1 MASRLE
7 GAARLETVV
16 LLLLCVT
23 AWMLSHSYLGL
34 FHDAGLY
41 TLQALARLNPSS
53 LNHDVF
59 LQWGSQDRFTVFSPL
74 YACAGRWLGID
85 NAAAALTFV
94 FQMALFA
101 AAWTLARA
109 VMPARMA
116 LYGLAVFIAIP
127 GDYGAD
133 RIFTSVEQFLTPRM
147 AAEALVLA
155 GLAAALSTRTW
166 AAVALLA
173 LAALLHPLMAAAGMM
188 ALLCLKVRAMTL
200 LGGVV
205 GGVAALIAA
214 TLIMPETVW
223 GRFDQAWLA
232 LVMDRSPY
240 LFVKNW
246 QLDDWARVAVA
257 AATLGAGLAASS
269 ELTASSGLGVSSDRA
284 RKLCMTALLT
294 MLAGIA
300 LSFIACDELHLVL
313 FAQLQAWRWQWLGA
327 ATAALLLPLILSLHW
342 REGAVGDSTARGGRS
357 TAVLL
362 ASAWIFSSNVF
373 ALAAASA
380 ALGSLAWTR
389 RLKAGEAR
397 LVFWGACGMLA
408 IAILWRLASNLEFTD
423 AHYLNP
429 GLALWLRRAM
439 SFARDGSAGMALLM
453 LTWLLRRASRQSGLA
468 ALGLAAM
475 MGAAVLLPHTGA
487 AWTQGEF
494 PPSRIAQF
502 AAWRERIP
510 PGSNVFWPESP
521 LDSWLLLDRPSYLSV
536 LQTSG
541 MVFSRN
547 TAIELQR
554 RALALASFVPQQT
567 FLGWGSG
574 GTNLALSVAQLRG
587 VCGLGVF
594 DYLVTSADL
603 GLASLDA
610 VASTTSA
617 AIRPLHLYRCANPA
631 G

>member
-1 MASRLE
+1 MA
-7 GAARLETVV
+7 VV
-16 LLLLCVT
+16 LLLCVT
-23 AWMLSHSYLGL
+23 AWMLSHGYLGL

-41 TLQALARLNPSS
+41 TLQALARLNPPS
-53 LNHDVF
+53 LNRDIF
-59 LQWGSQDRFTVFSPL
+59 LQFGSQDRFTVFSPL
-74 YACAGRWLGID
+74 YAGAGRWLGID
-85 NAAAALTFV
+85 TAAAALTFV
-94 FQMALFA
+94 FQMTLFA

-147 AAEALVLA
+147 AAEALALA

-166 AAVALLA
+166 AGVALLT
-173 LAALLHPLMAAAGMM
+173 LAVLLHPLMAAAGMM
-188 ALLCLKVRAMTL
+188 ALLCLKPRAMTVVA
-200 LGGVV
+200 GV
-205 GGVAALIAA
+205 GALIAA
-214 TLIMPETVW
+214 TLIMPDTVW
-223 GRFDQAWLA
+223 GRFDQAWLT

-257 AATLGAGLAASS
+257 AATLAAGLAASS
-269 ELTASSGLGVSSDRA
+269 GRA
-284 RKLCMTALLT
+284 RDLCLIALLT

-300 LSFIACDELHLVL
+300 LSFLACDELHLVL
-313 FAQLQAWRWQWLGA
+313 FAQLQTWRWQWLGTV
-327 ATAALLLPLILSLHW
+327 TAALLLPLILSLHW
-342 REGAVGDSTARGGRS
+342 RAGVGGRS

-362 ASAWIFSSNVF
+362 ACAWIFSSNAFALVA
-373 ALAAASA
+373 ALAA
-380 ALGSLAWTR
+380 LGCLAWTP

-408 IAILWRLASNLEFTD
+408 IAILWRLASNLQFTD

-429 GLALWLRRAM
+429 GIALWLRRAM
-439 SFARDGSAGMALLM
+439 SFARDGSAMMALLI
-453 LTWLLRRASRQSGLA
+453 LTWLLHRKSWRFGLA

-475 MGAAVLLPHTGA
+475 VSTAALLPQNWA
-487 AWTQGEF
+487 AWTRGEY

-521 LDSWLLLDRPSYLSV
+521 LDSWVLLDRPSYLSV

-554 RALALASFVPQQT
+554 RALALTSFVPQQT

-574 GTNLALSVAQLRG
+574 GTNLALSLTQLRG
-587 VCGLGVF
+587 VCGLSVF

-603 GLASLDA
+603 GLESVGAAAAVMSPTSSSPASP
-610 VASTTSA
+610 
-617 AIRPLHLYRCANPA
+617 PLHLYRCRP
-631 G
+631 

>member
-1 MASRLE
+1 
-7 GAARLETVV
+7 
-16 LLLLCVT
+16 
-23 AWMLSHSYLGL
+23 
-34 FHDAGLY
+34 
-41 TLQALARLNPSS
+41 LNQ
-53 LNHDVF
+53 DVF
-59 LQWGSQDRFTVFSPL
+59 LQFGSQDRFTVFSPL
-74 YACAGRWLGID
+74 YAGAGRWLGID
-85 NAAAALTFV
+85 AAAAALTFV

-155 GLAAALSTRTW
+155 GLAAALSKRPW
-166 AAVALLA
+166 AGVALLA
-173 LAALLHPLMAAAGMM
+173 LAALLHPLMAAAGMAAAGMM
-188 ALLCLKVRAMTL
+188 ALLYVKPRAMTL
-200 LGGVV
+200 IAGAIA
-205 GGVAALIAA
+205 GVAAVIAG
-214 TLIMPETVW
+214 TLIMPDAVW
-223 GRFDQAWLA
+223 GRFDQAWLT

-257 AATLGAGLAASS
+257 AVTLAAGLAASS
-269 ELTASSGLGVSSDRA
+269 GPAASGELAASSGPAASSGRA

-294 MLAGIA
+294 LLVGII

-313 FAQLQAWRWQWLGA
+313 FAQLQTWRWQWLGTV
-327 ATAALLLPLILSLHW
+327 TAALLLPLILSLHW
-342 REGAVGDSTARGGRS
+342 REGVGGRS
-357 TAVLL
+357 TALLL
-362 ASAWIFSSNVF
+362 ACAWIFSSNVF
-373 ALAAASA
+373 ALAAALA
-380 ALGSLAWTR
+380 ALGSLAWTP

-429 GLALWLRRAM
+429 GIALWLRRAM
-439 SFARDGSAGMALLM
+439 SFARDGSALMALLI
-453 LTWLLRRASRQSGLA
+453 LTGLLHRTSPRSGLV
-468 ALGLAAM
+468 ALGLAALLST
-475 MGAAVLLPHTGA
+475 AALLPFTWA
-487 AWTQGEF
+487 TWTQGEF

-521 LDSWLLLDRPSYLSV
+521 LDSWVLLDRPSYLSV

-574 GTNLALSVAQLRG
+574 GTNLALSPTQLRG
-587 VCGLGVF
+587 VCGLAVF

-603 GLASLDA
+603 GLESVDA
-610 VASTTSA
+610 VAAVMPPASSLRASSLPAPLSTA
-617 AIRPLHLYRCANPA
+617 RPSLHLYRCRL
-631 G
+631 

>member
-1 MASRLE
+1 M
-7 GAARLETVV
+7 AARLEIVV

-41 TLQALARLNPSS
+41 TLQALARLNPPS
-53 LNHDVF
+53 LNQDVF
-59 LQWGSQDRFTVFSPL
+59 LQSGSQDRFTVFSPL
-74 YACAGRWLGID
+74 YAGAGRWLGIET
-85 NAAAALTFV
+85 AAAALTFV
-94 FQMALFA
+94 FQMTLFA

-155 GLAAALSTRTW
+155 GLAAVLYTRTW
-166 AAVALLA
+166 AGVALLA

-188 ALLCLKVRAMTL
+188 ALLCLKPRAITL
-200 LGGVV
+200 V
-205 GGVAALIAA
+205 GGVAALVAA
-214 TLIMPETVW
+214 TLIMPDTVW
-223 GRFDQAWLA
+223 GRFDQAWLT

-257 AATLGAGLAASS
+257 AVTLAAGLAASS
-269 ELTASSGLGVSSDRA
+269 GRA

-300 LSFIACDELHLVL
+300 LSFLACDELHLVL
-313 FAQLQAWRWQWLGA
+313 FTQLQTWRWQWLGTV
-327 ATAALLLPLILSLHW
+327 TAALLLPLILSLHW
-342 REGAVGDSTARGGRS
+342 RAGVGGRS
-357 TAVLL
+357 TALLL
-362 ASAWIFSSNVF
+362 ACAWIFSSNVF
-373 ALAAASA
+373 ALVAALA

-397 LVFWGACGMLA
+397 LVFWGACGMLT
-408 IAILWRLASNLEFTD
+408 IAILWRLASNLQFTD

-429 GLALWLRRAM
+429 SIPLWLRRAM
-439 SFARDGSAGMALLM
+439 SFARDGSATMALLI
-453 LTWLLRRASRQSGLA
+453 LTWLLNRTSRRSGLV
-468 ALGLAAM
+468 ALALAAM
-475 MGAAVLLPHTGA
+475 VSTAALLPQTWA
-487 AWTQGEF
+487 TWTRREF
-494 PPSRIAQF
+494 PPPRIAQF
-502 AAWRERIP
+502 AAWREHIP

-521 LDSWLLLDRPSYLSV
+521 LDSWVLLDRPSYLSV

-567 FLGWGSG
+567 FLDWGSG
-574 GTNLALSVAQLRG
+574 GTNLALSLAQLRG
-587 VCGLGVF
+587 VCGLSLF

-610 VASTTSA
+610 VSGGMSPTSS
-617 AIRPLHLYRCANPA
+617 PLHLYRCRP
-631 G
+631 